1 MNELRSPIEIR
12 ADGIEA
18 AAVVA
23 DIQRTVDARIA
34 AGEFDDAR
42 VARAERLTL
51 GQLPRDGASVS
62 HYLRG
67 LREAVEVDI
76 GDFEIRER
84 RARWAPVLIR
94 LKRAIWTVLKFY
106 TYRLWSQQ
114 NQINSAL
121 AAGLEGLDE
130 QVAERLRRL
139 EERVAELERR
149 LGPPG
154 GGDAP
159 R

>member
-1 MNELRSPIEIR
+1 MNDPKFPIEIR
-12 ADGIEA
+12 AEGVDVA
-18 AAVVA
+18 SVVA
-23 DIQRTVDARIA
+23 ELQRAVDARIA

-51 GQLPRDGASVS
+51 AQLPREGASVS

-67 LREAVEVDI
+67 LRDAVEVDI

-84 RARWAPVLIR
+84 RARWAPLLVR
-94 LKRAIWTVLKFY
+94 LKRLIWTLLKFY

-139 EERVAELERR
+139 EERVEKLERR
-149 LGPPG
+149 LHAD
-154 GGDAP
+154 GDP

>member
-1 MNELRSPIEIR
+1 MNDSRGPIEIH
-12 ADGIEA
+12 ADGIDV
-18 AAVVA
+18 AAVVV

-42 VARAERLTL
+42 VARAERLML
-51 GQLPRDGASVS
+51 AQLPKDGASVS

-67 LREAVEVDI
+67 LRDAVEVDI

-84 RARWAPVLIR
+84 RVRWAPVLVR
-94 LKRAIWTVLKFY
+94 LKRWIWTLLKFY

-114 NQINSAL
+114 NEINSAL

-130 QVAERLRRL
+130 QMAERLRRL

-149 LGPPG
+149 IGPPSDG
-154 GGDAP
+154 GP
-159 R
+159 LR

>member
-1 MNELRSPIEIR
+1 MNKASSPIEIR
-12 ADGIEA
+12 AEGVNVEA
-18 AAVVA
+18 LVAEIQQAV
-23 DIQRTVDARIA
+23 DERIA

-42 VARAERLTL
+42 VARAERLAL
-51 GQLPRDGASVS
+51 AHVPRDGACVT

-84 RARWAPVLIR
+84 RARWAPLLVR
-94 LKRAIWTVLKFY
+94 LKRAIWILLRFY

-114 NQINSAL
+114 NQINSSL

-149 LGPPG
+149 VAPPG
-154 GGDAP
+154 RDTP